1 MLGADVNVFLVF
13 LLVVNKGREGV
24 SCVREL

>member
-1 MLGADVNVFLVF
+1 MLGAAVNVFLVF
-13 LLVVNKGREGV
+13 LLVVNKAKKGV